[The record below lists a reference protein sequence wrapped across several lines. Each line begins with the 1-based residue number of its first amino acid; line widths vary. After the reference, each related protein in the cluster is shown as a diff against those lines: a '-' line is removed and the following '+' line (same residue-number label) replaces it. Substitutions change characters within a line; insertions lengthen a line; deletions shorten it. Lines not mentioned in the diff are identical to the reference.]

1 MAKHFKSEIT
11 ASADRKIGY
20 EASEKKA
27 ISEELKFGDA
37 HSENDDDESNESEEV
52 DFDSDEEDDDKIDVR
67 AKKATVDAFEEE
79 SDRDDDSD
87 GFDDEHDAD
96 ADADDDMKKDKSS
109 AATDASSDTA
119 QRRGSESG
127 DDIDL
132 TGMGDFSGKKSKKL
146 KKLSP
151 EELVKEQKRIKKTGV
166 CYLSSIPPYMKPVKL
181 RSILS
186 KFGKID
192 RLFLKPEDPTSYS
205 KRVKYG
211 GNKKKKYEE
220 GWVEFVNKK
229 DAKLCAATLN
239 GNKIGGKKTS
249 YYYDDILNIK
259 YLSNFKW
266 FDLTQQ
272 IARENEIRQAKL
284 QVELSQESKLNKSF
298 VRNVEKSKMINNIQ
312 KKRKSSEENVDGE
325 IERKRR
331 NNITQRDVTST
342 RASAS
347 DELKKKAEPDKKLTN
362 VLSKIF

>member
-1 MAKHFKSEIT
+1 MAKHSKSEMT
-11 ASADRKIGY
+11 ASADRKIGHKK
-20 EASEKKA
+20 SEKRA
-27 ISEELKFGDA
+27 PSEELKFGDA
-37 HSENDDDESNESEEV
+37 HSENDDDDSNESEEV
-52 DFDSDEEDDDKIDVR
+52 GFDSDDDDNKVDVR
-67 AKKATVDAFEEE
+67 AKKTTVDAFEEE
-79 SDRDDDSD
+79 SDREDESD
-87 GFDDEHDAD
+87 GLDDEH
-96 ADADDDMKKDKSS
+96 DADDDMKKDKSS
-109 AATDASSDTA
+109 VGTDASSDAA
-119 QRRGSESG
+119 QRNGSES
-127 DDIDL
+127 DDGVDL
-132 TGMGDFSGKKSKKL
+132 TGMGDFSGKRSKKL

-229 DAKLCAATLN
+229 DAKLCATTLN

-298 VRNVEKSKMINNIQ
+298 VRNIEKSKMINNIQ
-312 KKRKSSEENVDGE
+312 KKRKSSEEHADGE

-331 NNITQRDVTST
+331 NNIKQRDVTST